1 MNSFGEGTHCNQRQA
16 FVTQLRMSEAC
27 AFFPDS
33 SFSLVDILTLSPG
46 KSSSTKKFS
55 LVPH

>member
-1 MNSFGEGTHCNQRQA
+1 MNSFGEGTHCSQMQA
-16 FVTQLRMSEAC
+16 FVILLRMSVAF

-46 KSSSTKKFS
+46 KPSSTKTFS